1 MRFES
6 GLAVDHHRPSPAGED
21 FATGNP
27 TSLRKP
33 AISVSRR
40 GPTQSEN
47 FSSRVWTTNS
57 VHITRLQ
64 NCNPLP
70 HTHPKV
76 LNKKV
81 SLISKWMEIPMLAK
95 ISKSRESSQ
104 KSMESSQGAAYLRA
118 R

>member
-6 GLAVDHHRPSPAGED
+6 RPVVDHHWPSPAAD
-21 FATGNP
+21 FTTGKP
-27 TSLRKP
+27 RPLRKSP
-33 AISVSRR
+33 ISVSRR

-64 NCNPLP
+64 NCNTIP
-70 HTHPKV
+70 HNHPKI

-81 SLISKWMEIPMLAK
+81 SLISKWIEIPILAK

-104 KSMESSQGAAYLRA
+104 KSRESSQGAAYLRA
-118 R
+118 